1 MVPFRAAMCAAAL
14 CAVQSIRPQMQPA
27 GGPTSPA
34 GGPSNPHVLH
44 CHCPSLLDCSCTHP
58 PPPHYDDAVQYAERA
73 RQVVKHARAEMLTDR
88 FVTALAGGEGRSLL
102 LSLVGRELAARRKR
116 HDDINLL
123 LDAANSNA

>member
-1 MVPFRAAMCAAAL
+1 MHSWCTLRQGFSVPFRAL
-14 CAVQSIRPQMQPA
+14 FLDHQQRR
-27 GGPTSPA
+27 
-34 GGPSNPHVLH
+34 LL
-44 CHCPSLLDCSCTHP
+44 HCPSLLDCSCTHP